1 MSLDLPP
8 FLLIFDLPV
17 LLAGKAREWQDFS
30 RLGQCYVPQVIYDA
44 LQKVAKT
51 GEPEPEKVAREFNR
65 FFGESDWQ
73 LTADAA
79 EHPALQPLPGQQA
92 SQKAR
97 LTLALAQCVYGTAR
111 HNPGRMVI
119 LVSNDQPNLQRILG
133 LGQNNLTG
141 IPLAALLLWTRSG
154 RRPDVVNAKLQG
166 IRSAP
171 ALCDGLTIAKPP
183 SKARSGPAP
192 SPGAKSAASSQS
204 HNLRSADAGGWAAPP
219 RPKKRPP
226 WLWLPIGLIGLALAA
241 AAWTWLHPRPQPKA
255 NPAPSPK
262 AVKK

>member
-1 MSLDLPP
+1 M
-8 FLLIFDLPV
+8 
-17 LLAGKAREWQDFS
+17 
-30 RLGQCYVPQVIYDA
+30 
-44 LQKVAKT
+44 
-51 GEPEPEKVAREFNR
+51 
-65 FFGESDWQ
+65 
-73 LTADAA
+73 
-79 EHPALQPLPGQQA
+79 
-92 SQKAR
+92 
-97 LTLALAQCVYGTAR
+97 ALAQCVYGSAR

-166 IRSAP
+166 IRSAA
-171 ALCDGLTIAKPP
+171 ALGDGLTAAKPP
-183 SKARSGPAP
+183 SKARSVPQSGQ
-192 SPGAKSAASSQS
+192 KSAAPEASSQS

-219 RPKKRPP
+219 RPKKRPA
-226 WLWLPIGLIGLALAA
+226 WLWLPIGLVGLALAA
-241 AAWTWLHPRPQPKA
+241 AAWAWSHPRPQPKA